1 MLTQIEQLPLHLGNG
16 LLHLLAEER
25 VPNCLEAIKKL
36 LQSCPLEVKN
46 RLLSHRNFAG
56 KTPLHI
62 ATNYNMRRFLEWS
75 DEQQDGYLQT
85 PPVVLLMYTTENR
98 DGAERESQNLERA
111 LPEFGLE
118 VCKVVNP
125 SKEEMT
131 SAILQSVEGK
141 DDVSALMVII
151 MSHGAQGIVCAD
163 DGDVSIQEIL
173 LQMQGAVAEGRP
185 KVNQFSQ
192 YA

>member
-1 MLTQIEQLPLHLGNG
+1 
-16 LLHLLAEER
+16 
-25 VPNCLEAIKKL
+25 
-36 LQSCPLEVKN
+36 
-46 RLLSHRNFAG
+46 
-56 KTPLHI
+56 
-62 ATNYNMRRFLEWS
+62 MRRFLEWS
-75 DEQQDGYLQT
+75 DEQQDGFYYLLT
-85 PPVVLLMYTTENR
+85 PPVVLLMYTTGNR

-151 MSHGAQGIVCAD
+151 IIMSHRAQGIVCAA
-163 DGDVSIQEIL
+163 DGDVDIQEIL